1 VYLNLNVESNTL
13 FFKEGVERKMEDTK
27 KPEELNER
35 RQSTWS
41 RRFAIGFCAVAS
53 ILGWAAIAGL
63 FIGVWSDNGPQ
74 IANEKGVEALSD
86 IAPAAGPTEGTTKQ
100 IKP

>member
-1 VYLNLNVESNTL
+1 L

-27 KPEELNER
+27 TLEELHER
-35 RQSTWS
+35 KRSTWS

-63 FIGVWSDNGPQ
+63 FIGVWSDSGPQ